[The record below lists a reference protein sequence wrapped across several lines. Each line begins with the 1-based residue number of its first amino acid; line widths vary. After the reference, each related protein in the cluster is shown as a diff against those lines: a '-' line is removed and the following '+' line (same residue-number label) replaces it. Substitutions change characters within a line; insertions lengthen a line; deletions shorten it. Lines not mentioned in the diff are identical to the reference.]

1 MTDNEKTTDQQVDAN
16 RIDEQMDPAA
26 KSLTNA
32 LTVSFTILK
41 VIMIVLVLIFIAS
54 GLFEVESHEQAIVL
68 RFGKIRGEP
77 LGPGFR
83 FGFPAPID
91 QVIKIPVKE
100 AQTLTIDKLWYNESG
115 SEKLGGQGRP
125 PGPTL
130 NPEADGYCLT
140 RNDSIVGQ
148 GGMDYNIV
156 HSKWE
161 LTYRIDFPERFFR
174 NMFYEDP
181 EPGELLENVI
191 FKNVNTILESMA
203 SNAVVTTMVNYSI
216 DEAIVS
222 KSSISRDVEQLLQEK
237 LNAIDSGITVVSMV
251 ANKISWPRQVND
263 AFEAS
268 NKATQTKEQVISQA
282 DGYKKQKLSQAGGPQ
297 AGKILAELKKEGLD
311 PEVKQNLLSNLAGLS
326 QAIISNARAYR
337 TDVVQTAS
345 ANAIYLNQILPEYK
359 KRPKLVKQKIYQEAI
374 EEVLNNV
381 DEKILILPGN
391 KEIRIQVNRDP
402 SIARKKLEGKE

>member
-1 MTDNEKTTDQQVDAN
+1 MTDNEKTTDQQVDVS

-26 KSLTNA
+26 KSLTDA

-41 VIMIVLVLIFIAS
+41 VIMIILVLIFIAS
-54 GLFEVESHEQAIVL
+54 GLFKVESYEQAIVL

-77 LGPGFR
+77 LGPGFK
-83 FGFPAPID
+83 FGLPAPID

-100 AQTLTIDKLWYNESG
+100 AQTLVIDELWYKESD
-115 SEKLGGQGRP
+115 SEKLGGQGPP

-130 NPEADGYCLT
+130 KPDADGYCLT
-140 RNDSIVGQ
+140 RNDSIIGQ

-156 HSKWE
+156 HSKWV
-161 LTYRIDFPERFFR
+161 LTYRIDNPEKFFR

-181 EPGELLENVI
+181 EPGELLKNVI
-191 FKNVNTILESMA
+191 FEKVNIVLESMA
-203 SNAVVTTMVNYSI
+203 SNAVVTSMVNYSI

-237 LNAIDSGITVVSMV
+237 LYAIDSGITVVSMV
-251 ANKISWPRQVND
+251 ANRISWPRQVND

-311 PEVKQNLLSNLAGLS
+311 PAVKQNLLSNLAGLS
-326 QAIISNARAYR
+326 QEIISNARAYR
-337 TDVVQTAS
+337 TEVVQTAS
-345 ANAIYLNQILPEYK
+345 ANAIYLKQILPEYK

-402 SIARKKLEGKE
+402 SLARKKLEGKE